1 MTPKFDYLLLCTRYI
16 LYFYYRCND
25 ENSHIWYDHME
36 PPHPHINKDITDV
49 LFNSEKFKFGSMF
62 FRHSFFVSINIE
74 MIQQNN
80 SARLYIKSY
89 LILLIN
95 IGIHRVG
102 HLVESLRV
110 VKSPS
115 EISLLKKCTSITAQ
129 GFMKVLRMI
138 YSH

>member
-1 MTPKFDYLLLCTRYI
+1 MSFSTQKNLNLGVCFSGT
-16 LYFYYRCND
+16 
-25 ENSHIWYDHME
+25 
-36 PPHPHINKDITDV
+36 V
-49 LFNSEKFKFGSMF
+49 
-62 FRHSFFVSINIE
+62 FFVSINIE